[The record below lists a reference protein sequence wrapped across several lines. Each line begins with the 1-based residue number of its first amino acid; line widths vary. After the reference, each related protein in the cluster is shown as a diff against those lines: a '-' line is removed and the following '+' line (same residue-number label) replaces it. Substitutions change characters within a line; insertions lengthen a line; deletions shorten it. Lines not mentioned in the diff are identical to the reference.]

1 MKLSFKTN
9 FKIEIPLTSHSNCT
23 VIPPYFLYILVNI
36 YIFSP
41 LHFATK
47 LTKLEKGANIVQDSC
62 SGLERYRYN
71 MSQSE
76 IKKVKLS
83 VDKNIGNRVKIRA
96 NRGRHKIDISEGV
109 IRETY
114 PSIFLV
120 EIDNEVDDTT
130 QKISF
135 SYTDVLT
142 KDVQMQLI

>member
-1 MKLSFKTN
+1 
-9 FKIEIPLTSHSNCT
+9 
-23 VIPPYFLYILVNI
+23 
-36 YIFSP
+36 
-41 LHFATK
+41 
-47 LTKLEKGANIVQDSC
+47 
-62 SGLERYRYN
+62 

-120 EIDNEVDDTT
+120 EIDNEVYDTT

>member
-1 MKLSFKTN
+1 
-9 FKIEIPLTSHSNCT
+9 
-23 VIPPYFLYILVNI
+23 
-36 YIFSP
+36 
-41 LHFATK
+41 
-47 LTKLEKGANIVQDSC
+47 
-62 SGLERYRYN
+62 
-71 MSQSE
+71 MSQSD

-83 VDKNIGNRVKIRA
+83 VDKNIGSRVKIRA
-96 NRGRHKIDISEGV
+96 NRGRHKIDITEGV

-120 EIDNEVDDTT
+120 EIDNELDDTT